1 MGSRELKKAATR
13 AALVDAAAELFA
25 QRGVDAT
32 TMEDIARAAGTS
44 RTSVFNYFG
53 YKEMILCEIGAR
65 YVADLLG
72 TAQSAQSQRRTPRG
86 LLLDLVDTLV
96 AISERDPTLVS
107 AVAHEMMHPDRERRR
122 QANLTMGYGFLIDGI
137 LDAFERAGQLRDP
150 RSRPSYGRM
159 ILDMTAGALIRVGGD
174 FPRSRLRT
182 ELHRNVDVFLS
193 GATGLR

>member
-72 TAQSAQSQRRTPRG
+72 TAQSAQSQHRTPRG

-107 AVAHEMMHPDRERRR
+107 AVAHEMMHPDPERRR

-137 LDAFERAGQLRDP
+137 LDAFEQAGQLRDP
-150 RSRPSYGRM
+150 RCRPSYGRM
-159 ILDMTAGALIRVGGD
+159 ILDMTTGALIRVGGD

-182 ELHRNVDVFLS
+182 ELRRNVDVFLS
-193 GATGLR
+193 GATGRR